1 MKLFKSIYPLF
12 YYLLF
17 ISWCFASTQG
27 TVKVIDSNN
36 LLIGKANYIKEQKYY
51 ISVNNFSDV
60 LLNKNFTNNDTE
72 KIIIYF
78 GDTKIKITANISF
91 IIINDKPYQLQNNV
105 FQRKDEYYVPL
116 DDFLALLTQH
126 TNTNYSMNYNSM
138 SINLS
143 SVIQNSPIDRTT
155 DLIKEKK
162 KWQFDT
168 IIIDPGHGGKDPGS
182 VGYKGTK
189 EKDIVLDVSKR
200 LARKIQ
206 KNLRV
211 KTILTRDEDVFIRLQ
226 DRTKFANTNEGDLF
240 ISIHVNSNESKK
252 PYGFETYLLKPG
264 RNQEAI
270 NVALRENSVIE
281 LEGNKFEQLTDEQ
294 LIQATIAQSGF
305 VQYSEK
311 FAALVQEEIDKRVQS
326 RNRGVKQAGFY
337 VLMGASMPNVL
348 IELGYISNPNEEK
361 KLNSSSYRDMLA
373 TSIYYAI
380 LEYQKILND

>member
-36 LLIGKANYIKEQKYY
+36 LLIEKANYIKEQKYY

-105 FQRKDEYYVPL
+105 FQRKGEYYVPL

-143 SVIQNSPIDRTT
+143 SVIQNSPIDKTT

>member
-1 MKLFKSIYPLF
+1 MKLFKSIYPFF

-27 TVKVIDSNN
+27 TIKIIDSNN
-36 LLIGKANYIKEQKYY
+36 LFIGEANYIKEHKYY
-51 ISVNNFSDV
+51 ISVNSFSDV
-60 LLNKNFTNNDTE
+60 LLNKNFTNNNTE
-72 KIIIYF
+72 KIVIYF
-78 GDTKIKITANISF
+78 GDTKIKITANTSF
-91 IIINDKPYQLQNNV
+91 IIINDKAYQLQNNV
-105 FQRKDEYYVPL
+105 FQRKEEYYVPL
-116 DDFLALLTQH
+116 DDLLTLLTQQ
-126 TNTNYSMNYNSM
+126 TNTDYSMDYASM
-138 SINLS
+138 SIKLG
-143 SVIQNSPIDRTT
+143 SVIQNIAIVETT
-155 DLIKEKK
+155 DLDKEKK

-252 PYGFETYLLKPG
+252 PYGFETYLLRPG

-270 NVALRENSVIE
+270 NVALRENAVIE
-281 LEGNKFEQLTDEQ
+281 LEGNKFEKLTDEQ

-305 VQYSEK
+305 VQYSEQ
-311 FAALVQEEIDKRVQS
+311 FAALIQEEIDKRVQS

-380 LEYQKILND
+380 LKYQKILND

>member
-91 IIINDKPYQLQNNV
+91 IIINDKPYHLQNNV
-105 FQRKDEYYVPL
+105 FQRKGEYYVPL

-143 SVIQNSPIDRTT
+143 SVIQNSPIDKTT
-155 DLIKEKK
+155 DLI
-162 KWQFDT
+162 
-168 IIIDPGHGGKDPGS
+168 
-182 VGYKGTK
+182 
-189 EKDIVLDVSKR
+189 
-200 LARKIQ
+200 
-206 KNLRV
+206 
-211 KTILTRDEDVFIRLQ
+211 
-226 DRTKFANTNEGDLF
+226 
-240 ISIHVNSNESKK
+240 
-252 PYGFETYLLKPG
+252 
-264 RNQEAI
+264 
-270 NVALRENSVIE
+270 
-281 LEGNKFEQLTDEQ
+281 
-294 LIQATIAQSGF
+294 
-305 VQYSEK
+305 
-311 FAALVQEEIDKRVQS
+311 
-326 RNRGVKQAGFY
+326 
-337 VLMGASMPNVL
+337 
-348 IELGYISNPNEEK
+348 
-361 KLNSSSYRDMLA
+361 
-373 TSIYYAI
+373 
-380 LEYQKILND
+380 